1 MAQTDTNRH
10 LMEERGQIGL
20 RDNEDEEEA
29 YSGVI
34 RKKQFKT
41 NKGKNNK
48 LFFVRDSKMEKTI
61 LERK

>member
-1 MAQTDTNRH
+1 
-10 LMEERGQIGL
+10 MEERGQIGL